1 MSTTGRI
8 LAGIVVAILV
18 LGFAALELVSERVP
32 APPAFP
38 QPAPAYLADGAGEQG
53 QAPGAVQR
61 IVVRQDGQPGD
72 GGLEP

>member
-18 LGFAALELVSERVP
+18 LGFAALELVTERVP
-32 APPAFP
+32 AAPAFP
-38 QPAPAYLADGAGEQG
+38 QPAPAYLADGGGEQG
-53 QAPGAVQR
+53 RASGSVQQ
-61 IVVRQDGQPGD
+61 IVVLQDGHPGD